1 MVEYDDDDDDDDDDD
16 EVVVVEAEV
25 LLLYCVDEGCCKPV
39 GIRTGAT
46 TSRLCEGVSCQKKR
60 GEERN
65 QNQIVRLF
73 VCHVPRLWSL
83 QKQKCQIQ
91 TTTAHEFG

>member
-1 MVEYDDDDDDDDDDD
+1 MVEYDDDDDDDD

-46 TSRLCEGVSCQKKR
+46 MSRLCGGVSCPKKTV
-60 GEERN
+60 GGTKPKPNCE
-65 QNQIVRLF
+65 IVGMSCPETS
-73 VCHVPRLWSL
+73 VTSKKMPNPNDDN
-83 QKQKCQIQ
+83 
-91 TTTAHEFG
+91 T